1 MDEFCFMI
9 QPFDR
14 GKFDKRYEDVFKA
27 AIEETGLEAY
37 RVDNDDLATV
47 PIDMIEKKF
56 KAATI
61 CIADI
66 TLDNPNV
73 WYEVGYAMASN
84 KTTILICSDERVGNY
99 PFDIRQRNVLQY
111 KTESKSDFDELR
123 NKLSKRI
130 MKLKNNV

>member
-47 PIDMIEKKF
+47 PIDMIEKKL
-56 KAATI
+56 KQQLYVLRI
-61 CIADI
+61 LPWI
-66 TLDNPNV
+66 TQMFGMKLV
-73 WYEVGYAMASN
+73 MQWQV
-84 KTTILICSDERVGNY
+84 
-99 PFDIRQRNVLQY
+99 IRQQY
-111 KTESKSDFDELR
+111 
-123 NKLSKRI
+123 
-130 MKLKNNV
+130 